1 LTFAFKE
8 GWREHSKLCD
18 RQPNT
23 EDERQ
28 DRSGGTKG
36 NRNRL

>member
-18 RQPNT
+18 HQPDTEGGRQGK
-23 EDERQ
+23 
-28 DRSGGTKG
+28 SGGM
-36 NRNRL
+36 